1 MHSLV
6 KPVQITA
13 KTVAEFHYTLTNTNN
28 EVIDSSRDR
37 EPMRYLHG
45 ANTIVSGLEQEM
57 EGKKPGDKFQV
68 EVTPENGYGERV
80 DQLVQNVPRSA
91 FEGIDEVAPGMR
103 FRAETQN
110 GPVTV
115 TVTEVGDEEVTV
127 DGNHPLAGE
136 TLNFDVEVV
145 DVREAS
151 EDEVEHGHPHD
162 ENGEHE
168 EH

>member
-1 MHSLV
+1 M

-13 KTVAEFHYTLTNTNN
+13 NTVAEFHYTLTNANN

-57 EGKKPGDKFQV
+57 EGKQRGDTFQV
-68 EVTPENGYGERV
+68 KVTPENGYGERV

-127 DGNHPLAGE
+127 DGN
-136 TLNFDVEVV
+136 TLTNVGVRKKGFQGSLSTTEPSFKVKFDEKVFGS
-145 DVREAS
+145 RYF
-151 EDEVEHGHPHD
+151 
-162 ENGEHE
+162 
-168 EH
+168 